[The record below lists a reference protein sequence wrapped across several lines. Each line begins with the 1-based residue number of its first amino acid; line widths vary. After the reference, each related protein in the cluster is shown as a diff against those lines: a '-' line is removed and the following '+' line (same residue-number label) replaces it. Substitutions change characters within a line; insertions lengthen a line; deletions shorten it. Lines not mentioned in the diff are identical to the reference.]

1 MVKDELVEREEGLC
15 RKELGI
21 YGSLEGKKR
30 VLGGLGL
37 RRKQVEEGCKEL
49 QGNI

>member
-1 MVKDELVEREEGLC
+1 MEREQALTK
-15 RKELGI
+15 KEQGI

-37 RRKQVEEGCKEL
+37 RRKQVEDGCKEL